1 MSRILLALALSSS
14 AAWALTAGA
23 ADSPDPYQVR
33 TVCTAYPV
41 NIGRRLAVTN
51 GAELQQALDSATAG
65 DTILLTP
72 NASYIPTA
80 PEGSFILRNRQVP
93 AGQWIIVRSASAAFE
108 TRGSLPPGTRV
119 SDANAPLMPQ
129 IRATK
134 TNAAAIKTAAGARGY
149 RLVGLDIGV
158 DSNLQQLTNL
168 VELGSGTDASIDVE
182 PSDIIIDRSYLHGN
196 DAGNFR
202 RGVLLNG
209 AGLAVIDSYVAN
221 FHDVNSDSQALG
233 GSNGP
238 GPFRIVNNYL
248 EAASENIMFGGAD
261 PAVPNLVPSDIEVRR
276 NLSTKRSSWQT
287 AQIPVKNAFELKN
300 ARRVLVDGNTFEH
313 VWVSGQDGTAIL
325 FKSVNQDGK
334 CTWCVTEYV
343 TFRNNIVRGA
353 GNGLV
358 VNAAETGQRG
368 LPLPQRANHVR
379 LENVLFDDIGGSQ
392 WGGGGKLFRIF
403 GGVTDVSI
411 THVTSRTNGNG
422 VLDPGDP
429 SDSNPRLVFSYNIV
443 ERLNYGIGAG
453 GDEGVKTLS
462 RNFAP
467 YTSKQNVLVNTSA
480 AGSQVISDDALLAR
494 YPPTTW
500 VAHGWADVGFQ
511 EGNSKLSKT
520 SRFVAAG
527 DDGKDIGAD
536 MDAIAGAHA
545 VSARGGDGCGPQAVA
560 RPRVGR

>member
-1 MSRILLALALSSS
+1 MSRILLALFLSSS
-14 AAWALTAGA
+14 TVWALSTGSV
-23 ADSPDPYQVR
+23 DSTDPYQVR
-33 TVCTAYPV
+33 AVCTAFPIS
-41 NIGRRLAVTN
+41 IGRRVAVST
-51 GAELQQALDSATAG
+51 GIELQQALDSATAG
-65 DTILLTP
+65 DTILLAP
-72 NASYIPTA
+72 NVPYVPSA

-93 AGQWIIVRSASAAFE
+93 AGQWIVVRSASAAFDG
-108 TRGSLPPGTRV
+108 RGAIPAGTRV
-119 SDANAPLMPQ
+119 NETNAPFMPQ

-134 TNAAAIKTAAGARGY
+134 TNAPAIKAAPGARGY
-149 RLVGLDIGV
+149 RLVGLDIGA
-158 DSNLQQLTNL
+158 DSALQQLTNL
-168 VELGSGTDASIDVE
+168 VELGSGSDTSIDTE

-202 RGVLLNG
+202 RGVLMNG
-209 AGLAVIDSYVAN
+209 AALAVIDSYVAN
-221 FHDVNSDSQALG
+221 FHDANSDSQALG

-261 PAVPNLVPSDIEVRR
+261 PSVPNLVPSDIEVRR
-276 NLSTKRSSWQT
+276 NLSTKRLSWQT
-287 AQIPVKNAFELKN
+287 DHVPVKNAFELKN

-313 VWVSGQDGTAIL
+313 VWASGQDGTAIL

-353 GNGLV
+353 ANGLV

-368 LPLPQRANHVR
+368 LPLPARANHVR
-379 LENVLFDDIGGSQ
+379 LENVLFEDIGGSQ

-403 GGVTDVSI
+403 GGVSDVSV
-411 THVTSRTNGNG
+411 THVTSRTNGTG

-429 SDSNPRLVFSYNIV
+429 SDSNPRLVFWYNIV

-453 GDEGVKTLS
+453 SDEGVKTLS

-467 YTSKQNVLVNTSA
+467 YTYKQNVLVNTSA
-480 AGSQVISDDALLAR
+480 GGGQAISDDALLGR
-494 YPPTTW
+494 YPATTW
-500 VAHGWADVGFQ
+500 VAHGWGDVGFQ
-511 EGNSKLSKT
+511 EGNSKLAKI
-520 SRFVAAG
+520 SRFVHAG

-536 MDAIAGAHA
+536 VDAIAAGQAA
-545 VSARGGDGCGPQAVA
+545 SSRGGDGCGPQAIP
-560 RPRVGR
+560 RPRGGR